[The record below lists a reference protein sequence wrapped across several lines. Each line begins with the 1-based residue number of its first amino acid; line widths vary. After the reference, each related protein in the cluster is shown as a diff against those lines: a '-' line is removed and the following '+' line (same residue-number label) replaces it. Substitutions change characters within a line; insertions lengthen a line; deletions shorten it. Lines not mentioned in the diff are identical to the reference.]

1 MQGESAL
8 SLSGTKKRLNFDEP
22 ESPVHHGGG
31 ELKTSLLERLEAAI
45 SLAEERSAAVQE
57 QAASLT
63 SSAVAEHLSSLDE
76 AARAS
81 VRKEVAAT
89 REVSHRGKTSR
100 DVGVREPD
108 HQHDASPQEVSQ
120 QEERHPAT
128 VLRLGVTRESRLP
141 VRRISLKR
149 RWPAESVVNG
159 WQVES
164 SRPRVTLK
172 RPSAA
177 GPTAASPEKLSAV
190 ATQEPVKRRKLPKKV
205 QELLA
210 MGKRDRNNYIKSLS
224 ERQQV
229 ALSIQLSMAEGPL

>member
-22 ESPVHHGGG
+22 ESPVHRGGG

-57 QAASLT
+57 QAKSLT

-108 HQHDASPQEVSQ
+108 HHHDASPQEVSQ
-120 QEERHPAT
+120 QEEPHPAT
-128 VLRLGVTRESRLP
+128 VLRS
-141 VRRISLKR
+141 
-149 RWPAESVVNG
+149 SV
-159 WQVES
+159 VES

-229 ALSIQLSMAEGPL
+229 ALSIQLSMAEGPP